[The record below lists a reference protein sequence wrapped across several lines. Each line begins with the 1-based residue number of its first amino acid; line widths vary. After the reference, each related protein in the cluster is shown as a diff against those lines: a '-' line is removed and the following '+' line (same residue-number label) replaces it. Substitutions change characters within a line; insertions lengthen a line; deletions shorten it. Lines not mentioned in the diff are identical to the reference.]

1 MTGVRKFIQ
10 DNLPPSWDYVLRK
23 NKCFGSFID
32 QFYHAIVKP
41 KNKNKYY
48 YKVTIMN
55 ARHHLRCYS
64 LGTIAVGFK
73 FKEGDKFWNEIDYQ
87 VKQYELMYK

>member
-1 MTGVRKFIQ
+1 MGGVRKYIQ
-10 DNLPPSWDYVLRK
+10 DNIPQSWDYVLRQ
-23 NKCFGSFID
+23 NRCLGSFIN
-32 QFYHAIVKP
+32 QFYNAIVKE

-64 LGTIAVGFK
+64 IGTIAIGFK
-73 FKEGDKFWNEIDYQ
+73 FKEGVKFWNDIDYQ